1 MRHVYRPAARNLLA
15 AVFFLPL
22 LAAFGA
28 QAGSFT
34 IDPVKVMLSADKP
47 AAVVRVKN
55 PEDSEITVQVES
67 LAWSQEQGDDRLE
80 PTPGL
85 LAMPPTFTLEP
96 NAEQIV
102 RVGLREPAPETT
114 ERAYRLHFREL
125 PPPAKPGFK
134 GLRVALQISIP
145 VFVAPPQDAEAEP
158 SWHAEL
164 RPDGPLAVTVANAGN
179 AHLRIAR
186 LQVSR
191 PDDDTA
197 IAGDGELTYVLPG
210 SRRQWLLE
218 PDRPPSEGDTLQ
230 ITIHSNGRTSHTRVV
245 VE

>member
-1 MRHVYRPAARNLLA
+1 MRNVYRPAARNLLA
-15 AVFFLPL
+15 AFFFLPL

-34 IDPVKVMLSADKP
+34 IKPVKVTLSADKP
-47 AAVVRVKN
+47 AAVVRVRN

-80 PTPGL
+80 PTRAL

-96 NAEQIV
+96 DAEQIV
-102 RVGLREPAPETT
+102 RVGLREPAPEAT
-114 ERAYRLHFREL
+114 ERAFRLHFREL
-125 PPPAKPGFK
+125 PPPAQPGFK

-145 VFVAPPQDAEAEP
+145 VFVTPSQEVEAEP
-158 SWHAEL
+158 TWHAEL
-164 RPDGPLAVTVANAGN
+164 RPDGPLAVTVVNAGD

-191 PDDDTA
+191 PNDDRA
-197 IAGDGELTYVLPG
+197 LAGDTGLSYVLPG
-210 SRRQWLLE
+210 NRRQWLLE
-218 PDRPPSEGDTLQ
+218 TDRSLSEGDPLQ